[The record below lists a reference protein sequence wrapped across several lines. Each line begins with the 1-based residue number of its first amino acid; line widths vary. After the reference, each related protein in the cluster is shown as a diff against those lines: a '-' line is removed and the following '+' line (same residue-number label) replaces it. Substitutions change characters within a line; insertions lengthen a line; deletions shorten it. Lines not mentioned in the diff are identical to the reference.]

1 MKKVICVVGPTA
13 SGKTKLSIILAKHFN
28 APIIS
33 CDSVA
38 VYKRLDIGSAKPT
51 DIEQKE
57 ARHYLIDIMEPNE
70 QFDVATCQ
78 KMAREIIDENELS
91 ILCGGTGLYVQGVIN
106 NYEFESPKRTEN
118 FALSYES
125 FTNDELYKL
134 LLEKDCKKAL
144 EIHPNNRKRVLRAL
158 EASINGSNLSNYVK
172 HKEKYYDAY
181 IVYLDIE
188 RETLYDRINKRVDS
202 MIEMGLE
209 EEVRSLAND
218 NIFPRAIGYQ
228 EWLPFFRGEV
238 SRESCIEEI
247 KKNTRHLAKR
257 QKTWFKNQTDA
268 HFYQVNLD
276 DFSKTANL
284 IINDIEEFLTK

>member
-57 ARHYLIDIMEPNE
+57 AKHYLIDIMEPNE

>member
-51 DIEQKE
+51 DIEQKD
-57 ARHYLIDIMEPNE
+57 AKHYLIDIMEPNE